1 MTIVLGK
8 MGTSSTI
15 NNVVSFTLV
24 NKENPTVQVIHK
36 SGDTVHV
43 DMIQSQ
49 EILNINANTFG
60 G

>member
-8 MGTSSTI
+8 QGTSSTI
-15 NNVVSFTLV
+15 ENVVSFTLV
-24 NKENPTVQVIHK
+24 NKDNPTVQVIHK
-36 SGDTVHV
+36 SGNTVHV